1 VRQHA
6 DRACARF
13 ATTRYYPL
21 GVEKSGNGDRQV
33 AAVAAPARGKT
44 GPVPEIT
51 FLPSTLS
58 SHVRL
63 GKDWDKMSSFTYD
76 GPRNVLC
83 TPALMST
90 NVRI

>member
-1 VRQHA
+1 MQNLNPHVGCCPLRPRA

-13 ATTRYYPL
+13 STTRYYPL

-58 SHVRL
+58 RRA
-63 GKDWDKMSSFTYD
+63 
-76 GPRNVLC
+76 P
-83 TPALMST
+83 
-90 NVRI
+90 

>member
-1 VRQHA
+1 MSNTHA
-6 DRACARF
+6 DSACARF

-21 GVEKSGNGDRQV
+21 GAEKSGNGDRQV

-58 SHVRL
+58 RRA
-63 GKDWDKMSSFTYD
+63 
-76 GPRNVLC
+76 P
-83 TPALMST
+83 
-90 NVRI
+90 